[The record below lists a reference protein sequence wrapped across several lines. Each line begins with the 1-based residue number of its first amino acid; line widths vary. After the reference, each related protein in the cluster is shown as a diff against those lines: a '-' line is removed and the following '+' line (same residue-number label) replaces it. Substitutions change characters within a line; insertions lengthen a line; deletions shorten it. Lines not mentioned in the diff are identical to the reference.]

1 MKLFYLP
8 GACSLAPHILLNE
21 LKIPYE
27 LEKMNKADKSS
38 ILRYNPK
45 GYVPTLVIDEK
56 TVLTEVAV
64 ILQYLADLKPE
75 SGFIPKFGSWERY
88 KCMEWLNFV
97 SSEIHKKIGI
107 LFTPEFKDDARAI
120 LKDNANKR
128 LEYLDQH
135 FSKNDYLMGKQCT
148 VPDLYAFVTAS
159 WTKYVGI
166 DLEKFENLRAF
177 MERIKNRPATQAA
190 MAAEAEKKS

>member
-38 ILRYNPK
+38 ILRYNAK

-56 TVLTEVAV
+56 TVLTEVSV

-75 SGFIPKFGSWERY
+75 SGFVPKFGTWERY

-120 LKDNANKR
+120 LRENANKR

-135 FSKNDYLMGKQCT
+135 FSQNDYLMGKQCT
-148 VPDLYAFVTAS
+148 IPDLYAFVTVA
-159 WTKYVGI
+159 WTKHVGI
-166 DLEKFENLRAF
+166 DLEKFGNLRTF

-190 MAAEAEKKS
+190 MAAEAEKKA